1 MSLFEES
8 DVKRLLQ
15 DQELITEIAKAVV
28 EDPQAMDDLAEDI
41 ADKLSDELE
50 DDSELRRRIVEAAV
64 ASSDFKAKIVRKLVA
79 EMS

>member
-64 ASSDFKAKIVRKLVA
+64 ASPDFKAKIVRKLVA